1 MLSKI
6 TTNYFQPPSPKYMY
20 NSIFLY
26 LALKYLHKN
35 CFEKQSFGSEM
46 CVRDSSK
53 ASIGSLTFKPSAHSN
68 YHSGVYVSPPQ
79 NIKFVFDSTDPEYL
93 YAFQVS
99 VVYWGK
105 NIAQSQVLNIKYFA
119 AKADTGTQLCDHSLW
134 RYNHVAFPRLVANE
148 GKTVVTD
155 KSPKQHSEL

>member
-1 MLSKI
+1 MPVAFSIYWVVRSHNRRHGADIQRKGSNLIPQNPICCKKKNQRCVLSKI

-105 NIAQSQVLNIKYFA
+105 NIAQS
-119 AKADTGTQLCDHSLW
+119 
-134 RYNHVAFPRLVANE
+134 
-148 GKTVVTD
+148 
-155 KSPKQHSEL
+155 